1 MQKTPES
8 TNPVQGPDTGGKL
21 RPMKA
26 GPTNVAVRVWTRP
39 MTVGHIYASCL
50 VFRIWLIAREA
61 LPASESCM
69 LSFDGNERYRRF
81 SARAQSATKRR
92 ASYLSPA
99 IVSAF
104 GTTVFEISPIAHS
117 RESGRSSGGMPQ
129 LVLSRIFSLY
139 TGTL

>member
-1 MQKTPES
+1 MI
-8 TNPVQGPDTGGKL
+8 
-21 RPMKA
+21 A

-39 MTVGHIYASCL
+39 MTVGHMRLPYASCFVL
-50 VFRIWLIAREA
+50 RIWLIALDA
-61 LPASESCM
+61 FPASESCR
-69 LSFDGNERYRRF
+69 LSFEGNERYFRF
-81 SARAQSATKRR
+81 SARAQSPTKRR
-92 ASYLSPA
+92 ASYLRPA

>member
-1 MQKTPES
+1 
-8 TNPVQGPDTGGKL
+8 
-21 RPMKA
+21 
-26 GPTNVAVRVWTRP
+26 

-50 VFRIWLIAREA
+50 VLRIWPIAREA

-69 LSFDGNERYRRF
+69 LSFDGNERYLRF
-81 SARAQSATKRR
+81 SARAQSETKRR
-92 ASYLSPA
+92 ASYLRPA

-104 GTTVFEISPIAHS
+104 GTTVFEISPIAQS
-117 RESGRSSGGMPQ
+117 RESGRSSGGAPQ